1 MGVLESRAANRTG
14 HRSGL
19 QTISNNLF
27 HTNEDEL
34 FPPYAHEQNV
44 ALVPS
49 IGWKVPDQ
57 VATGA
62 FQSTERPERVD
73 EGKERARSG
82 TGRQG
87 WNRTGSVI
95 KHSFQWM
102 TFPGFYN

>member
-1 MGVLESRAANRTG
+1 MCLRCGGCARKPSRKQNRT
-14 HRSGL
+14 L
-19 QTISNNLF
+19 I
-27 HTNEDEL
+27 
-34 FPPYAHEQNV
+34 EQNV
-44 ALVPS
+44 RLVPS

-73 EGKERARSG
+73 GGKERAR
-82 TGRQG
+82 GRAGREG